1 MQHIYRQTHGLK
13 RFRAGIMT
21 WNRENEEAFP
31 FKAKFVFRLPKHPW
45 RGLRRLLY
53 RYIYRRPLVLSRAE
67 TIHALTV
74 FYAMEAKLLHVYFGN
89 IAMRV
94 LPLIKALPQPV
105 VVSFHGADATVNL
118 EHPAWRAAMQEVL
131 QLADRVLTRSESISQ
146 HLIKLGCPPEKI
158 RLQRTNLPIF
168 DWPYLPRAI
177 PADGQWRLL
186 QSGRLVEK
194 KGFATTL
201 RAFATIRQAW
211 PLARLDIIG
220 DGPELGSLEK
230 LAKELDVASS
240 VKFHGF
246 LPQMLLREELYRSH
260 LYFHPSETGRDGN
273 EEGVPNALL
282 EAMATGQPVF
292 ATRHGGIPEAI
303 RDGEEGMLVDEQDH
317 QGLAHAALAVMANG
331 ERYTSLAEK
340 GRAAVEGKFD
350 RNTQL
355 TLLENVYEELI
366 LEYQTAKE

>member
-1 MQHIYRQTHGLK
+1 MQHVYRQIHGLK

-21 WNRENEEAFP
+21 WKRENADAFP
-31 FKAKFVFRLPKHPW
+31 FRDKQIFRLPRHPW
-45 RGLRRLLY
+45 RNWRRFLY
-53 RYIYRRPLVLSRAE
+53 RYILRRPLVLSKAE

-74 FYAMEAKLLHVYFGN
+74 FYAMEARLLHVYFGN
-89 IAMRV
+89 IALRV

-105 VVSFHGADATVNL
+105 VVSFHGADATVDL
-118 EHPAWRAAMQEVL
+118 EHPAWRSAMGEVL
-131 QLADRVLTRSESISQ
+131 QAADRVLTRSESISQ
-146 HLIKLGCPPEKI
+146 HLIRLGCPPEKI

-168 DWPYLPRAI
+168 DWPFAPREI
-177 PADGQWRLL
+177 PVDGRWRLL

-194 KGFATTL
+194 KGVATTL
-201 RAFATIRQAW
+201 RAFALIRQAW

-220 DGPELGSLEK
+220 DGPEQPALEK
-230 LAKELDVASS
+230 LARELGVDEAVA
-240 VKFHGF
+240 FHGF
-246 LPQMLLREELYRSH
+246 LPQSLLREELYRSH
-260 LYFHPSETGRDGN
+260 LYFHPSEKGRDGN

-292 ATRHGGIPEAI
+292 STRHGGIPEAV

-317 QGLAHAALAVMANG
+317 QALAQAALAVMADAD
-331 ERYTSLAEK
+331 RYASLARR

-350 RNTQL
+350 RHTQL

-366 LEYQTAKE
+366 KEHQKL